1 MGDVPRPAVAVVVV
15 RRAVDGA
22 VVAVVPRQGAA
33 PDEVDDELRV
43 LLTPGEDAHPPGLYV
58 VK

>member
-22 VVAVVPRQGAA
+22 VVAVVPRQGAVSS
-33 PDEVDDELRV
+33 EVDAELRV
-43 LLTPGEDAHPPGLYV
+43 LLAPGEKSKSPGFTL
-58 VK
+58 

>member
-22 VVAVVPRQGAA
+22 VVAVVPRQGAV
-33 PDEVDDELRV
+33 PSEVDAELRV
-43 LLTPGEDAHPPGLYV
+43 LLAPGEDKTPGLYV